1 MITETQTRIIV
12 LQLTDELAEQLQ
24 PFLAG
29 LDITMSMAHVDCAP
43 GLRRK
48 GDAVSTTP
56 PFFVP
61 AIIIPLPAVARA
73 NGPGNLHIQ
82 SAGTPP
88 EPS

>member
-1 MITETQTRIIV
+1 
-12 LQLTDELAEQLQ
+12 
-24 PFLAG
+24 
-29 LDITMSMAHVDCAP
+29 MACIDCAP

-61 AIIIPLPAVARA
+61 TIIVPLPAVARA
-73 NGPGNLHIQ
+73 NGPGNLRIQ
-82 SAGTPP
+82 SAWDTSTT